1 MPFVFSQYL
10 DPKLMAASL
19 ATTLTTYP
27 LFAGRLRIDADKD
40 YAVELNGA
48 GASFTTATCTSKLED
63 TLPKAMDA
71 HTGLSAAAA
80 AVATNG
86 SGNSHAAASTS
97 AFAPQDISS
106 FLPKAPLMVLGYRN
120 KDVPLLHAQL
130 TALHNGGTVL
140 GIVVPH
146 VMADQDTLRTLL
158 KCWAQNYTIALI
170 EKKKMDLGVQP
181 TFASATGDGTADG
194 TAGSPILAQN
204 MVGEILEH
212 YAAPRLPPGWESSRF
227 EKRTWSYLPK
237 MIGTAVLHSILQGGP
252 VAVAYHVPAAR
263 LAELKEQATNALAS
277 SGPGS
282 PEWVSTKDA
291 LAARIRQMLADL
303 PGKSGKKEL
312 QLVVDLRKR
321 VNPQISPNALGNCS
335 WTVGLPVIQKAQ
347 HHHRKTA
354 VSGATAEEVC
364 EELGAM
370 AGQIRTAI
378 NNIMEKSDISNELK
392 WLKDNVK
399 GGANMPV
406 VYQNFSDTL
415 HSGGPLLLSHWTWG
429 ENSYEDLQFG
439 GGEYSAPVWHQPCF
453 DRVPN
458 TAFVVPAAAAA
469 PGGGILVH
477 ITLHK
482 QLAKKLIESYPTL

>member
-10 DPKLMAASL
+10 DPKLIAASL

-40 YAVELNGA
+40 YAVELKGA
-48 GASFTTATCTSKLED
+48 GASFTIATCTSKLED
-63 TLPKAMDA
+63 ILPKGMDA
-71 HTGLSAAAA
+71 HTGLAAAMTAATSSPPA
-80 AVATNG
+80 AV
-86 SGNSHAAASTS
+86 STS
-97 AFAPQDISS
+97 AFSPQDISS
-106 FLPKAPLMVLGYRN
+106 FLPKAPMAVRGYRN
-120 KDVPLLHAQL
+120 KDVPLLYAQL

-146 VMADQDTLRTLL
+146 VVADQDTLRTLM
-158 KCWAQNYTIALI
+158 KCWAQNYTSALI
-170 EKKKMDLGVQP
+170 EKKKLDLGVEP
-181 TFASATGDGTADG
+181 TLASATCDGTADG
-194 TAGSPILAQN
+194 TAGSSTGAQN

-227 EKRTWSYLPK
+227 VKRTWSFLPK
-237 MIGTAVLHSILQGGP
+237 LISTAVLHFIMQGGP
-252 VAVAYHVPAAR
+252 VPVAYHVPAAR
-263 LAELKEQATNALAS
+263 LAELKEQATNALAPN
-277 SGPGS
+277 GPGS

-291 LAARIRQMLADL
+291 LAARIQQMLADL
-303 PGKSGKKEL
+303 PGKSGKKGL
-312 QLVVDLRKR
+312 LLVVDLRKR

-335 WTVGLPVIQKAQ
+335 WSVWLPVIQKPQ
-347 HHHRKTA
+347 HRKTA
-354 VSGATAEEVC
+354 VSGATADEVS

-370 AGQIRTAI
+370 SGQIRAAI
-378 NNIMEKSDISNELK
+378 NNIMENLDISNELK

-399 GGANMPV
+399 GGARMPV
-406 VYQNFSDTL
+406 VFQNFSDKL

-429 ENSYEDLQFG
+429 GNSYEDLQFG
-439 GGEYSAPVWHQPCF
+439 GGDYSVPVWHQPCF
-453 DRVPN
+453 DDGPN

-482 QLAKKLIESYPTL
+482 KLAKKLRASYPTL